1 VRARREVEAE
11 LDALGGLLHRH
22 RLAVQRRGHLDPTL
36 RYGELRM
43 ATDAYS
49 AASPTRRWPA
59 PTPRQKRLTLIAC
72 ITGSAVVF
80 IDGTVVNVA
89 LPAIREDL
97 DAGLAA
103 QQWVVEGYLL
113 TLASLILIGGSLS
126 DLFGRRR
133 IFALG
138 TALFGITSLLC
149 AIAPTEEAL
158 VAARVVQGAA
168 GALLVPSTLATIMA
182 VFPEEERGRAI
193 GTWTAW
199 SGVST
204 VIGPLAGGALV
215 DVASWRW
222 VFGIGLVP
230 IAITLYL
237 VLREL
242 PACMDARPA
251 ERPRVDWLGALLCA
265 LGLAGPVFA
274 LIEQPS
280 RGWGDPLVIGPLAA
294 GLVLLALFVLQER
307 RTPDPMLPLDLFR
320 RHNFTVGNAAT
331 LLVYGGLGAA
341 ILFLVLFLQETA
353 GYSAF
358 EAGLALL
365 PMTMILFVLSS
376 RVGALADR
384 LGPRLFMGGGP
395 IVGGVGLL
403 LLIMADASADYVTQ
417 VLPGVSLFGLGLA
430 LTVAPLTA
438 TVLSDADQR
447 HAGVASGVN
456 NAVARVAGLL
466 AIAVVGAIVSAQF
479 IKEVDDGLGDRP
491 LSPAARQAVD
501 DAKAR
506 PLTTSSADDAPPS
519 AQTVLRETFEDASV
533 SSFRVGIGVS
543 GALVILGGVISAVGI
558 RNPRR
563 KVAAAEC
570 PGGAICG
577 ASEDVGR
584 GEPEAAHVE
593 APEPA
598 AV

>member
-1 VRARREVEAE
+1 
-11 LDALGGLLHRH
+11 
-22 RLAVQRRGHLDPTL
+22 
-36 RYGELRM
+36 M
-43 ATDAYS
+43 ATEANL
-49 AASPTRRWPA
+49 AASPTRSWPA

-80 IDGTVVNVA
+80 IDSTVVNVA
-89 LPAIREDL
+89 LPAIRTDL

-113 TLASLILIGGSLS
+113 TLSSLILIGGSLS
-126 DLFGRRR
+126 DLLGRRR

-149 AIAPTEEAL
+149 AIAPTQEAL
-158 VAARVVQGAA
+158 VAARIVQGAA

-182 VFPEEERGRAI
+182 VFPEDERGRAI

-215 DVASWRW
+215 DIASWRW
-222 VFGIGLVP
+222 VFALGLIP
-230 IAITLYL
+230 IAVTLYL

-242 PACMDARPA
+242 PACMDARA
-251 ERPRVDWLGALLCA
+251 DTHPRVDWLGATLCA

-280 RGWGDPLVIGPLAA
+280 RGWDDPLVFVPLVA
-294 GLVLLALFVLQER
+294 GIVLLVLFVLQER

-320 RHNFTVGNAAT
+320 RHNFTVGNLAT
-331 LLVYGGLGAA
+331 FSIYGGLGAA
-341 ILFLVLFLQETA
+341 MFFLVLFLQETA

-365 PMTMILFVLSS
+365 PMTMILFALSS

-384 LGPRLFMGGGP
+384 LGPRIFMGGGP
-395 IVGGVGLL
+395 IVGGAGLL
-403 LLIMADASADYVTQ
+403 LLTFVDKDADYLTQ

-438 TVLSDADQR
+438 TVLADADQR
-447 HAGVASGVN
+447 HVGVASGVN
-456 NAVARVAGLL
+456 NAIARVAGLF

-479 IKEVDDGLGDRP
+479 VSEVDDRLGDRP
-491 LSPAARQAVD
+491 LSPAAQQAVD
-501 DAKAR
+501 DAHAR
-506 PLTTSSADDAPPS
+506 PLTTSSADDAPPPERR
-519 AQTVLRETFEDASV
+519 ALRAAFEDASV
-533 SSFRVGIGVS
+533 TAFRVGIGVS
-543 GALVILGGVISAVGI
+543 GALVVLGGVISAIGI

-563 KVAAAEC
+563 TVAAAEC

-577 ASEDVGR
+577 ASEDL
-584 GEPEAAHVE
+584 AHDE
-593 APEPA
+593 LLPAPLRQPEPA